1 MLAQETEYKYVPRDS
16 MNLKL
21 HLTNRGLRTS
31 ILQENTGQ
39 SVQLAP
45 NSRNFVGVGAYFWR
59 IGIKLYLP
67 LPVSW
72 FFDRARAFDS
82 RVIDIQSGLYL
93 DKWLFDASL
102 QWYSQLYP
110 LAEATTPEP
119 LSPEHNLYSL
129 QASLTATY
137 LFSGDRVSFKSPY
150 NRNEMQLQS
159 AGSWMLSGGF
169 SYYQLDGEHSVFG
182 TYSQENFGDASLISR
197 IAATSF
203 HFRPGYVYNF
213 VFGKFYLHTAAS
225 AGMALQDK
233 SFTRAD
239 LSDRRLGVAP
249 EYNLRAALGYDDGR
263 YFASLF
269 FVFQRTSL
277 QVDALRL
284 QNTSRNVQLFVGYR
298 LPTPAWLQKLRPDI
312 LDKILPMETEKH

>member
-1 MLAQETEYKYVPRDS
+1 

-21 HLTNRGLRTS
+21 HLTNRGLQTS
-31 ILQENTGQ
+31 ILQKSNGQ
-39 SVQLAP
+39 EVQLAP

-59 IGIKLYLP
+59 IGVKLYLP

-72 FFDRARAFDS
+72 FFDRAREYDS

-110 LAEATTPEP
+110 LSENEASIPSPAE
-119 LSPEHNLYSL
+119 NGLYSL
-129 QASLTATY
+129 QASLTTTY

-150 NRNEMQLQS
+150 NRNEMQLES

-169 SYYQLDGEHSVFG
+169 SYYKLDGEQSILG
-182 TYSQENFGDASLISR
+182 TASQDNFGDVSLISR
-197 IAATSF
+197 VTAMSF
-203 HFRPGYVYNF
+203 HFRPGYVYNY

-225 AGMALQDK
+225 VGVALQDK
-233 SFTRAD
+233 SFIK
-239 LSDRRLGVAP
+239 SDITGDRLGVAP

-269 FVFQRTSL
+269 FVFQSTSL
-277 QVDALRL
+277 QFEELRI
-284 QNTSRNVQLFVGYR
+284 NNSSRNVQFFVGYR
-298 LPTPAWLQKLRPDI
+298 LPTPAWLQKLRPAL
-312 LDKILPMETEKH
+312 LDKILPMKSEKH